1 MKRTLLTVIAGLS
14 LAGAACSGSDAVVLA
29 NSVMAVSA
37 AADPPILRAV
47 DGIPGWKRQGPAKRY
62 NKEGLYGYIDGGA
75 EIVLQYG
82 FRELSVFE
90 FRPAAGADAS
100 KEIVLEIYRMAS
112 GEAAFGLYSTKLEG
126 GETGWAGITADNWV
140 ASGQASL
147 VKGEYIVNILGPDCE
162 DRELGEFAAAVAKK
176 VPGRRTARPAGLIRL
191 PVEALVPSSGRYIL
205 GPLAAQNES
214 PFLEGEFWGFA
225 PAGDAKSA
233 TRAYSAKYG
242 TPPAVSKLVVVEL
255 GRGMDGATLDEGVS
269 MMFEE
274 YLLGVR
280 GDGSFYEGRNQA
292 GRWFLYERRG
302 ALAALVLGEPVEAA
316 ARSRLELALREASES
331 RTKLG

>member
-1 MKRTLLTVIAGLS
+1 MKRAFWAMIAGLS
-14 LAGAACSGSDAVVLA
+14 LAAATCSGSDAVILT
-29 NSVMAVSA
+29 NSVLAVSA
-37 AADPPILRAV
+37 AADPPIMRAV
-47 DGIPGWKRQGPAKRY
+47 DGVPGWKRQGPPARY

-82 FRELSVFE
+82 FRGLSVFE

-100 KEIVLEIYRMAS
+100 KEIVLEIYRMSS

-126 GETGWAGITADNWV
+126 GEEGWPGIKADHWV

-147 VKGEYIVNILGPDCE
+147 VKGDFIVNVLGPDCE

-176 VPGRRTARPAGLIRL
+176 VPGRRTARPAGLARL
-191 PVEALVPSSGRYIL
+191 PAEGLVPSSGRYIL

-233 TRAYSAKYG
+233 TRAYSARYG

-255 GRGMDGATLDEGVS
+255 GKGIDGAAIDGGVS
-269 MMFEE
+269 IMFEE

-280 GDGSFYEGRNQA
+280 GEGSFFEGRNQA

-302 ALAALVLGEPVEAA
+302 TLAALVLGEPVEAA
-316 ARSRLELALREASES
+316 ARSRLEVALR
-331 RTKLG
+331 

>member
-1 MKRTLLTVIAGLS
+1 MIAGLT
-14 LAGAACSGSDAVVLA
+14 LAAAACSGSDAVIVTNSVLA
-29 NSVMAVSA
+29 ATA
-37 AADPPILRAV
+37 AADPPIMRAV
-47 DGIPGWKRQGPAKRY
+47 DGVPGWRRQGPPARY

-126 GETGWAGITADNWV
+126 GETGWSGITADNWV
-140 ASGQASL
+140 GSGQASL
-147 VKGEYIVNILGPDCE
+147 VKGEYIVNILGPECP

-176 VPGRRTARPAGLIRL
+176 VPGRRTARPAGLSWL
-191 PVEALVPSSGRYIL
+191 PAEGLVPSSGRYIL

-225 PAGDAKSA
+225 PAGEAKSA

-242 TPPAVSKLVVVEL
+242 TPPGVSKLVIVEL
-255 GRGMDGATLDEGVS
+255 GKGLDAGAVDGGVAVL
-269 MMFEE
+269 FEE

-280 GDGSFYEGRNQA
+280 GDGPFVAGRNQA
-292 GRWFLYERRG
+292 GRWFLFERRG
-302 ALAALVLGEPVEAA
+302 SIAALVLGEPDDAA
-316 ARSRLELALREASES
+316 ARSRLELALGRSPRS
-331 RTKLG
+331 

>member
-1 MKRTLLTVIAGLS
+1 MRRTLLTAAVAILS
-14 LAGAACSGSDAVVLA
+14 LAAAACSGSDAVIVTNSVLA
-29 NSVMAVSA
+29 ATA
-37 AADPPILRAV
+37 ALDPPVMRAV
-47 DGIPGWKRQGPAKRY
+47 DGVPGWKRQGPPARY

-90 FRPAAGADAS
+90 FKPASEADAS

-126 GETGWAGITADNWV
+126 GENGWSGIEADNWV

-147 VKGEYIVNILGPDCE
+147 VKGEYLVNILGPSCSDG
-162 DRELGEFAAAVAKK
+162 ELGEFAAAVARK
-176 VPGRRTARPAGLIRL
+176 VPGRRTERPAGLAWL
-191 PVEALVPSSGRYIL
+191 PAEGLVPSSGRYIV

-225 PAGDAKSA
+225 PAGSAKSA
-233 TRAYSAKYG
+233 SRAYSAKYG
-242 TPPAVSKLVVVEL
+242 TSPGVSKLVVVEL
-255 GRGMDGATLDEGVS
+255 GKGIDVGAVDEGVQAL
-269 MMFEE
+269 FEE

-280 GDGSFYEGRNQA
+280 GDGPFAEGRNQA

-302 ALAALVLGEPVEAA
+302 SIAALVLGDPDEAA
-316 ARSRLELALREASES
+316 ARARIELALR
-331 RTKLG
+331 

>member
-1 MKRTLLTVIAGLS
+1 M
-14 LAGAACSGSDAVVLA
+14 
-29 NSVMAVSA
+29 
-37 AADPPILRAV
+37 RAV
-47 DGIPGWKRQGPAKRY
+47 DGVPGWKRRGPPARY

-82 FRELSVFE
+82 FRGLSVFE

-100 KEIVLEIYRMAS
+100 KEIVLEIYRTAS

-126 GETGWAGITADNWV
+126 GETGWPGITADNWV
-140 ASGQASL
+140 GSGQASL
-147 VKGEYIVNILGPDCE
+147 VKGEYIVNILGPECP

-176 VPGRRTARPAGLIRL
+176 VPGRRTERPAGLARL
-191 PVEALVPSSGRYIL
+191 PAAGLVPSSGRYIL

-225 PAGDAKSA
+225 PSDSKNP
-233 TRAYSAKYG
+233 TRAYSGKYG
-242 TPPAVSKLVVVEL
+242 APPAVSKLVIVEL
-255 GRGMDGATLDEGVS
+255 GKGTDAGAVDEGVS
-269 MMFEE
+269 VLFEE

-280 GDGSFYEGRNQA
+280 GDGPFVEGRNQA

-302 ALAALVLGEPVEAA
+302 SIASLVLGEPDEAL
-316 ARSRLELALREASES
+316 ARSRLELALR
-331 RTKLG
+331 